1 MAKSLL
7 DELREHLEGVE
18 NYWLYFF
25 IVMLVTIALGALTLG
40 GVYIYTRR

>member
-18 NYWLYFF
+18 NYWLYFA
-25 IVMLVTIALGALTLG
+25 IVVFALFLLSVLTLT
-40 GVYIYTRR
+40 GVYFYTRR

>member
-18 NYWLYFF
+18 NAWLF
-25 IVMLVTIALGALTLG
+25 ISLVIFGLAILAVLTLT
-40 GVYIYTRR
+40 GVYFYTRR